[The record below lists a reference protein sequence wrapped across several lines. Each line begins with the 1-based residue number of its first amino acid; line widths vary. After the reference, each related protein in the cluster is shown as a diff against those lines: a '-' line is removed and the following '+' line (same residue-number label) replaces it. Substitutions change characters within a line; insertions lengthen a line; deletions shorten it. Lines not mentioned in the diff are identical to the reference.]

1 VSACVPSLSPQAVSV
16 LAHRLSGLGE
26 RIHPAVPVLVMVAG
40 FAAWWPIGLAVL
52 ALWKGG
58 AFARSRGGFASPGQP
73 AAVTGNTAFDAH
85 RATVLQRLEAER
97 RALDD
102 QQREFAD
109 FLGQLKRARD
119 REEFDRFLQGRDPAA
134 T

>member
-1 VSACVPSLSPQAVSV
+1 
-16 LAHRLSGLGE
+16 
-26 RIHPAVPVLVMVAG
+26 MVAG
-40 FAAWWPIGLAVL
+40 FATWWPLGLAVL

-58 AFARSRGGFASPGQP
+58 RLAGSRGGFGMPGQP

-85 RATVLQRLEAER
+85 RAAVLQRLAVER

-102 QQREFAD
+102 QQREFGA
-109 FLGQLKRARD
+109 FLDQLKRARD
-119 REEFDRFLQGRDPAA
+119 REEFDRFMQGRGPAG